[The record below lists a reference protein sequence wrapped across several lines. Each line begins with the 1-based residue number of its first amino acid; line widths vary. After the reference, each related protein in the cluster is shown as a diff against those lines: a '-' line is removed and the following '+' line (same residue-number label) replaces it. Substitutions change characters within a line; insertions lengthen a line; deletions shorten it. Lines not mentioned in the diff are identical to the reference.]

1 MTMLK
6 TISKRLLKKFIKQ
19 NKPTRFIAGFFKV
32 SERTIYRRIKK
43 HGLKGI
49 RKVGKKP
56 LPILKPISIPK
67 GWITAN
73 SYINKLNRQY
83 YFRNITF
90 LPTRYINTDTLV
102 CSNRKKEPKRK
113 FTICTVYYV
122 AFESQLYFLYPIQ
135 IKYSR
140 KPVSFDE
147 IYYYVKNRSYD
158 LITAKLRGSGIEV
171 VEIVA
176 YHFYIKS
183 NHNSLKK
190 SVSETRQTIL
200 QKADSKKVRGSKR
213 RKR

>member
-1 MTMLK
+1 MPRKGLK
-6 TISKRLLKKFIKQ
+6 LTKRTL
-19 NKPTRFIAGFFKV
+19 TRFIKENKATKFIAGYFKV
-32 SERTIYRRIKK
+32 SERTIYYRIKK

-49 RKVGKKP
+49 RKRGKKP
-56 LPILKPISIPK
+56 LPIVKPVPIPK

-90 LPTRYINTDTLV
+90 LPTRYINTNTLV
-102 CSNRKKEPKRK
+102 CSNRKREPKRK

-147 IYYYVKNRSYD
+147 IYHYVRNRAYD
-158 LITAKLRGSGIEV
+158 LITAKLKGSSIEV

-176 YHFYIKS
+176 YHFFIKNRHVS
-183 NHNSLKK
+183 KGTTEKMSR
-190 SVSETRQTIL
+190 SVSKTLNPKNQW
-200 QKADSKKVRGSKR
+200 S
-213 RKR
+213 